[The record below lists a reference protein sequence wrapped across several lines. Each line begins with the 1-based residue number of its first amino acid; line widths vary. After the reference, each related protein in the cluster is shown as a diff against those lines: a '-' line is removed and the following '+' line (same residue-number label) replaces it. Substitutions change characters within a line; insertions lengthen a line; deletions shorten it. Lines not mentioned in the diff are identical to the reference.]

1 MTGDRQTCV
10 CNWGSS
16 PDQTG
21 SREKT
26 GSEVGGALI
35 LNAQITVSELLC
47 PARLYFPGISD
58 PWPLGYNPQK
68 TPVNTKFISL
78 LKA

>member
-1 MTGDRQTCV
+1 M
-10 CNWGSS
+10 
-16 PDQTG
+16 
-21 SREKT
+21 
-26 GSEVGGALI
+26 GGALI